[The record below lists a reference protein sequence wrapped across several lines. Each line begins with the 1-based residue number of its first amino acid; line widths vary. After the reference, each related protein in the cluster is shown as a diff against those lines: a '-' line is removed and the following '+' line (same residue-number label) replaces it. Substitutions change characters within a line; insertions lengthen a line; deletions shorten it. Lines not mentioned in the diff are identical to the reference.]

1 MQNICKLY
9 LVVPCYNEEDAL
21 EITSNTLKIKMEA
34 LIKKNKITKDSR
46 ILFVDDGSKDN
57 TWNLITKFH
66 KEDKMFCG
74 LKLSR
79 NKGSQNALLAGLM
92 FAKNYADATIS
103 IEADLQDD
111 IEVIDKMIDE
121 YYKGNEIVYGVRSSR
136 KKDTFLKKVTA
147 GAFYKFMNFI
157 GVETIINHSECRLLS
172 KKALDSLELFNE
184 KIVFLRGIIPQLGYK
199 SSIVY
204 YDRLERVA
212 GKSKFPFK
220 RSMNFALD
228 GITSFSVAPLRF
240 ITFLGIL
247 MIIIS
252 IIMLIIWLILKL
264 KLTYSM
270 IILLNMWLLSGIIVI
285 SLGIIAEYIGKMFN
299 EIKNRPRYI
308 IEEELSD

>member
-270 IILLNMWLLSGIIVI
+270 IILLQSSV
-285 SLGIIAEYIGKMFN
+285 
-299 EIKNRPRYI
+299 
-308 IEEELSD
+308 

>member
-270 IILLNMWLLSGIIVI
+270 IILLNMWLLSGIIMI